1 MLADY
6 IHDYVDAYM
15 KKDKREMRQ
24 IEGTLFRLG
33 MDKATLIYL
42 VKCELED
49 RKKENSK

>member
-6 IHDYVDAYM
+6 IHDYVDAYL
-15 KKDKREMRQ
+15 KQDKREMRQ

-49 RKKENSK
+49 RKKEDSK